1 MRGSEKFPL
10 IFVVCR
16 KVFLHASTKRQKQH
30 VHYAKINQINKIGLR
45 GGTCMI
51 EVKEQKE
58 EKNRGIK
65 LPKNIRQ
72 IGNPSDDWK
81 IYMEDYVYT
90 YLHPTLEKEK
100 QTKKVCILLGKVEKD
115 EKNYIFI
122 SGAIAVEPFK
132 EVSALPQFTE
142 EVWEYIYQQMKEYF
156 GDLDIVGWSIETSFW
171 PLHLVSEFEN
181 IHRRYFEGC
190 EKVMLLNNDEE
201 MEEKFY
207 HLQNGNLVGWGGYY
221 IYYEKNETMQNFMV
235 QQYQKSPTEEEK
247 PPASAGAIS
256 NYREIVKDKQN
267 RIPRKSEHS
276 VLCAA
281 GVLTAMA
288 VCVIGISTINNY
300 EKMSNMQDAIQ
311 VLSHSVETET
321 PEGMVGTG
329 AVTVENIESDIEPLT
344 KAEDSMGQNSQ
355 GANVANSNQQQETIP
370 EAQEQSVSQEQP
382 SLDANNQQAATVTDA
397 TTPVENQPVL
407 TESETYLLQGYYI
420 VQKGDS
426 LALISQ
432 KIYQNVNKVPEI
444 CAKNGIADEN
454 TIYEGQKL
462 LLP

>member
-1 MRGSEKFPL
+1 
-10 IFVVCR
+10 
-16 KVFLHASTKRQKQH
+16 
-30 VHYAKINQINKIGLR
+30 
-45 GGTCMI
+45 MI

-58 EKNRGIK
+58 EKEHGIK

-72 IGNPSDDWK
+72 IGNPSGDWK

-100 QTKKVCILLGKVEKD
+100 QAKKVCILLGKAERD

-190 EKVMLLNNDEE
+190 EKVMLLNNGEE

-207 HLQNGNLVGWGGYY
+207 RLQNGNWVGWGGYY
-221 IYYEKNETMQNFMV
+221 IYYEKNEPMQNFMV

-247 PPASAGAIS
+247 ISASAGAIS
-256 NYREIVKDKQN
+256 NYRALIKEKQDKTPQ
-267 RIPRKSEHS
+267 KSEHS
-276 VLCAA
+276 ILCAA

-329 AVTVENIESDIEPLT
+329 TVTVENIESDIEPLT

>member
-1 MRGSEKFPL
+1 M
-10 IFVVCR
+10 
-16 KVFLHASTKRQKQH
+16 
-30 VHYAKINQINKIGLR
+30 
-45 GGTCMI
+45 
-51 EVKEQKE
+51 
-58 EKNRGIK
+58 
-65 LPKNIRQ
+65 
-72 IGNPSDDWK
+72 
-81 IYMEDYVYT
+81 
-90 YLHPTLEKEK
+90 
-100 QTKKVCILLGKVEKD
+100 
-115 EKNYIFI
+115 
-122 SGAIAVEPFK
+122 
-132 EVSALPQFTE
+132 
-142 EVWEYIYQQMKEYF
+142 WEYIYQQMKEYF

-190 EKVMLLNNDEE
+190 EKVMLLNNGEE

-207 HLQNGNLVGWGGYY
+207 RLQNGNLVGWDGYY
-221 IYYEKNETMQNFMV
+221 IYYEKNEPMQNFMV

-247 PPASAGAIS
+247 ISASAGAIS
-256 NYREIVKDKQN
+256 NYRALIKEKQDKTPQ
-267 RIPRKSEHS
+267 KSEHS
-276 VLCAA
+276 ILCAA

-329 AVTVENIESDIEPLT
+329 TVTVENIESDIEPLT

>member
-1 MRGSEKFPL
+1 
-10 IFVVCR
+10 
-16 KVFLHASTKRQKQH
+16 
-30 VHYAKINQINKIGLR
+30 
-45 GGTCMI
+45 MI

-344 KAEDSMGQNSQ
+344 KTEDSLDQNSQ
-355 GANVANSNQQQETIP
+355 NVDAANLNQQQGTAQEV
-370 EAQEQSVSQEQP
+370 QEQSVPQEQLTP
-382 SLDANNQQAATVTDA
+382 DVNNQQTTPVTGA

>member
-1 MRGSEKFPL
+1 
-10 IFVVCR
+10 
-16 KVFLHASTKRQKQH
+16 
-30 VHYAKINQINKIGLR
+30 
-45 GGTCMI
+45 MI

-58 EKNRGIK
+58 EKEHGIK

-72 IGNPSDDWK
+72 IGNPSGDWK

-100 QTKKVCILLGKVEKD
+100 QAKKVCILLGKAERD

-190 EKVMLLNNDEE
+190 EKVMLLNNGEE

-207 HLQNGNLVGWGGYY
+207 RLQNGNLVGWGGYY
-221 IYYEKNETMQNFMV
+221 IYYEKNEPMQNFMV

-247 PPASAGAIS
+247 ISASAGAIS
-256 NYREIVKDKQN
+256 NYRALIKEKQDKTQQ
-267 RIPRKSEHS
+267 KSEHS
-276 VLCAA
+276 ILCAA

-329 AVTVENIESDIEPLT
+329 TVTVENIESDIEPLT
-344 KAEDSMGQNSQ
+344 KAEDSMGQNAQ

>member
-344 KAEDSMGQNSQ
+344 KTEDSLDQNSQ
-355 GANVANSNQQQETIP
+355 NVDAANLNQQQGTAQEV
-370 EAQEQSVSQEQP
+370 QEQSVPQEQLTP
-382 SLDANNQQAATVTDA
+382 DVNNQQTTPVTGA

>member
-1 MRGSEKFPL
+1 
-10 IFVVCR
+10 
-16 KVFLHASTKRQKQH
+16 
-30 VHYAKINQINKIGLR
+30 
-45 GGTCMI
+45 MI

-58 EKNRGIK
+58 EKEHGIK

-72 IGNPSDDWK
+72 IGNPSGDWK

-100 QTKKVCILLGKVEKD
+100 QAKKVCILLGKAERD

-344 KAEDSMGQNSQ
+344 KTEDSLDQNSQ
-355 GANVANSNQQQETIP
+355 NVDAANLNQQQGTAQEV
-370 EAQEQSVSQEQP
+370 QEQSVPQEQP

>member
-1 MRGSEKFPL
+1 
-10 IFVVCR
+10 
-16 KVFLHASTKRQKQH
+16 
-30 VHYAKINQINKIGLR
+30 
-45 GGTCMI
+45 
-51 EVKEQKE
+51 
-58 EKNRGIK
+58 
-65 LPKNIRQ
+65 
-72 IGNPSDDWK
+72 
-81 IYMEDYVYT
+81 
-90 YLHPTLEKEK
+90 
-100 QTKKVCILLGKVEKD
+100 
-115 EKNYIFI
+115 
-122 SGAIAVEPFK
+122 
-132 EVSALPQFTE
+132 
-142 EVWEYIYQQMKEYF
+142 
-156 GDLDIVGWSIETSFW
+156 
-171 PLHLVSEFEN
+171 
-181 IHRRYFEGC
+181 
-190 EKVMLLNNDEE
+190 
-201 MEEKFY
+201 
-207 HLQNGNLVGWGGYY
+207 
-221 IYYEKNETMQNFMV
+221 
-235 QQYQKSPTEEEK
+235 
-247 PPASAGAIS
+247 
-256 NYREIVKDKQN
+256 
-267 RIPRKSEHS
+267 
-276 VLCAA
+276 
-281 GVLTAMA
+281 MA

-329 AVTVENIESDIEPLT
+329 TVTVENIESDIEPLT